1 MGGDSTESDLSQA
14 DRWLLQGDEEDNE
27 PVLGLS
33 LAWCLSDPDRVGEVA
48 LVPGGATVC
57 LGRGEEATAHFVR
70 IRPRGRRPA
79 APLSGRLLSRRQLEI
94 TSDGQRLHLVNV
106 GSCALKVDGEVVKQA
121 VLQVGQS
128 FELDRQLVLTVV
140 RRRPLPPELPEDP
153 PFGRADK
160 SGLVGESMA
169 AWELRAKLWFLA
181 RRPEPV
187 LVLGASGT
195 GKELAARALH
205 AGSSRSGG
213 PFVSR
218 NAATLPE
225 GLLDAELFGNVRN
238 YPNPGMVERPG
249 LIGAADGGTL
259 FLDEI
264 GEMPELLQAHLLR
277 VLDRDG
283 EYQRLGEART
293 RRASFRFVAATNRA
307 PEELKHDLLAR
318 LPLRVSVPGL
328 PDRPED
334 VPLLIR
340 HLLQDAR
347 TDAELASRLFEGDS
361 ARISPELVL
370 ALLSHPYTHH
380 VRELQALLWL
390 AIETS
395 PGRAL
400 LLTPEVRERL
410 SERGREPPTPD
421 PASSTPVQDLDAE
434 QVRQALESSGG
445 SVTRAAKLL
454 GLSSRYALYRL
465 MRKYGLG

>member
-1 MGGDSTESDLSQA
+1 VVQRATLS
-14 DRWLLQGDEEDNE
+14 
-27 PVLGLS
+27 
-33 LAWCLSDPDRVGEVA
+33 
-48 LVPGGATVC
+48 
-57 LGRGEEATAHFVR
+57 
-70 IRPRGRRPA
+70 
-79 APLSGRLLSRRQLEI
+79 
-94 TSDGQRLHLVNV
+94 
-106 GSCALKVDGEVVKQA
+106 
-121 VLQVGQS
+121 VGQA
-128 FELDRQLVLTVV
+128 FELDRQLVLVVV
-140 RRRPLPPELPEDP
+140 RRRPLPPELTEDP

-169 AWELRAKLWFLA
+169 MWELRAKLWFLA

-187 LVLGASGT
+187 LVLGESGT

-205 AGSSRSGG
+205 AGSPRAGG

-238 YPNPGMVERPG
+238 YPHPGMAERPG

-259 FLDEI
+259 LLDEI

-283 EYQRLGEART
+283 EYQRLGEARA

-307 PEELKHDLLAR
+307 PDELKHDLLAR
-318 LPLRVSVPGL
+318 MPLRVSVPGL
-328 PDRPED
+328 PARPED
-334 VPLLIR
+334 VPLLVH
-340 HLLQDAR
+340 HLLLDAR
-347 TDAELASRLFEGDS
+347 ADPELASRLFEGDW

-380 VRELQALLWL
+380 VRELQALLWM

-400 LLTPEVRERL
+400 VLTPELRERL
-410 SERGREPPTPD
+410 AQ
-421 PASSTPVQDLDAE
+421 PAPAPSVPAQELDAE
-434 QVRQALESSGG
+434 QVKAAIEESAG
-445 SVTRAAKLL
+445 SVTKAAKLL

-465 MRKYGLG
+465 MRKYGLS